1 MIQLPIYRSKYTKN
15 PVTLLKQRKR
25 PISRLIFSLLVCNG
39 KQVSKNWIDNT
50 RQFARQMN
58 AQTLYLKCVH
68 YVHHYESKAISREIE
83 SFISRI
89 SKRAGTTPV
98 R

>member
-1 MIQLPIYRSKYTKN
+1 
-15 PVTLLKQRKR
+15 
-25 PISRLIFSLLVCNG
+25 
-39 KQVSKNWIDNT
+39 
-50 RQFARQMN
+50 MN
-58 AQTLYLKCVH
+58 AQTLYLKCGH